1 MKTTVKEDGEERVR
15 WRQTIGRGDPWREQ
29 PERKE
34 EVVRASAVTPD
45 IIMDVM
51 QL

>member
-1 MKTTVKEDGEERVR
+1 MKTKVREDEERVR
-15 WRQTIGRGDPWREQ
+15 WRQTIGHGDPWREE

-34 EVVRASAVTPD
+34 EVVRVGAVTPG

>member
-1 MKTTVKEDGEERVR
+1 MKTTVKDEEERVR
-15 WRQTIGRGDPWREQ
+15 WRQTIGRGDPWGEQ

-34 EVVRASAVTPD
+34 EVVRASAGTPD

>member
-1 MKTTVKEDGEERVR
+1 MKTKVKEDEERVR
-15 WRQTIGRGDPWREQ
+15 WRQTIGCGDPRREQ

-34 EVVRASAVTPD
+34 EEVTVSAATPE

-51 QL
+51 